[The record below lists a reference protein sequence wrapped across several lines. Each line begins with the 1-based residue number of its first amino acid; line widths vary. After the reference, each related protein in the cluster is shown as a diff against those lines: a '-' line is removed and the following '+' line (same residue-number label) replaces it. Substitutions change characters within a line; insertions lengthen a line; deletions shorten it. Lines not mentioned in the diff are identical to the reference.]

1 VYLDY
6 RRGGSVILSVP
17 PRRRSL
23 RILSRRSSPLP
34 RLSRSSSARPP
45 ARPRTAAP
53 ARGSGDALHR
63 VAQAFARGE
72 DLDRAIPAALRAVRR
87 EVGARGCSIWVDR
100 PAGPR
105 QTWAVGD
112 DGLTI
117 ELAARALRERRRSAT
132 APFIVPL
139 RAGERRGG
147 ILVVRLANAVT
158 AAQRKFLNDVGSVLA
173 PMLAQA
179 ERANRLE
186 ETVAAGTREIDEQRA
201 FFERIVDTL
210 PVGLYVIDRDF
221 RVRAWNSKRETGLQ
235 GVARAEVLGHTIFDV
250 LHRQPAD
257 VLRHE
262 FQQLFDT
269 GEIQQFQTESNAT
282 GEPRIYRLTKIPM
295 RTGGGEI
302 THAITIGEDITDW
315 KQAEARIAQAEK
327 LAALGTLAAGVM
339 HEINNPLATIAAA
352 SESLDMRVREGALGG
367 DALVPELY
375 AVLGL
380 IAHEV
385 NRCSTIVG
393 GVLDF
398 SRPKP
403 AQRERV
409 AVNEIVERTLFLL
422 GHHARFKQLEV
433 AVALQPDLPPVI
445 GNDEQLIQVVMA
457 LLLNA
462 MDAMRDRGT
471 IQVRTSREAGA
482 VLIDVEDRG
491 EGIRRADLPR
501 IFEPF
506 FTTKPVGRG
515 TGLGLSVCYSIV
527 SDHGGRIEVSSTFGH
542 GSVFRIVLPEEAGR

>member
-1 VYLDY
+1 ML
-6 RRGGSVILSVP
+6 
-17 PRRRSL
+17 
-23 RILSRRSSPLP
+23 
-34 RLSRSSSARPP
+34 
-45 ARPRTAAP
+45 
-53 ARGSGDALHR
+53 
-63 VAQAFARGE
+63 VA
-72 DLDRAIPAALRAVRR
+72 
-87 EVGARGCSIWVDR
+87 
-100 PAGPR
+100 
-105 QTWAVGD
+105 
-112 DGLTI
+112 
-117 ELAARALRERRRSAT
+117 
-132 APFIVPL
+132 
-139 RAGERRGG
+139 
-147 ILVVRLANAVT
+147 RLAGAAT
-158 AAQRKFLNDVGSVLA
+158 AAQRQLLNDVAGVLA
-173 PMLAQA
+173 PILTQA
-179 ERANRLE
+179 ERAHRLE
-186 ETVAAGTREIDEQRA
+186 ESVAAGTREIEEQRA

-235 GVARAEVLGHTIFDV
+235 GVARAQVLGHTIFEV
-250 LHRQPAD
+250 LHRQPPG

-262 FQQLFDT
+262 FEQLFGT

-295 RTGGGEI
+295 RAGGGEI

-352 SESLDMRVREGALGG
+352 AESLDSRLREGTLGG
-367 DALVPELY
+367 DALVLELY
-375 AVLGL
+375 TVLGL

-385 NRCSTIVG
+385 NRCSAIVG

-409 AVNEIVERTLFLL
+409 AMNEIIERTLFLL
-422 GHHARFKQLEV
+422 GHHSRFKRLEV
-433 AVALQPDLPPVI
+433 TTAFQPDLPPVI
-445 GNDEQLIQVVMA
+445 GNDEQLIQVMMA

-471 IQVRTSREAGA
+471 IQVRTCREAGT
-482 VLIDVEDRG
+482 VVVEVEDRG

-527 SDHGGRIEVSSTFGH
+527 SDHGGRIEVNSTFGR
-542 GSVFRIVLPEEAGR
+542 GSVFRIVLPAEARS